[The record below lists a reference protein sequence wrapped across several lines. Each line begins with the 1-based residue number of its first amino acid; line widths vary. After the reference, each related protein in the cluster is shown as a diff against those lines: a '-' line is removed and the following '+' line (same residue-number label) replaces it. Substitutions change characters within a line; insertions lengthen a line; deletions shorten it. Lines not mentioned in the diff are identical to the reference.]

1 MEFLAAL
8 IVYISILEQQAKYG
22 DALEILSGTL
32 GSLLVIE
39 VDKLRIQVL
48 SEAFTFVLKIKTI
61 LFVLLFSWIYEY
73 YTNMSFYL
81 RMFHFLCTPLCPL
94 DVFYFFLRAS
104 LYYLEKWKLD
114 KNERMDDFLLK
125 DSQNGKG
132 KIDNVDEGGILVAS
146 LGRVY
151 VNFEMIYIEED
162 NMIGSHYW
170 SGSHSLLNSSAIHV
184 LSKWTQWHWWDDYM
198 IALEELI
205 GRVRYPISCS
215 TSLSLRDASAFDDF
229 FFYW

>member
-73 YTNMSFYL
+73 YTNMSFDL
-81 RMFHFLCTPLCPL
+81 RIFHFLCTLCPL

-184 LSKWTQWHWWDDYM
+184 LSKWTQWYWWDDYM
-198 IALEELI
+198 IVLEELI

-215 TSLSLRDASAFDDF
+215 TSLSLRYASAFDDF